1 MHWIH
6 SHARSL
12 LKNVDSCEH
21 DTQCLQN
28 LDMMILK
35 INMTFT
41 EALLYRKN
49 L

>member
-1 MHWIH
+1 MQWIH
-6 SHARSL
+6 SNARSL
-12 LKNVDSCEH
+12 VKNVDSCEH
-21 DTQCLQN
+21 NTQCLQN
-28 LDMMILK
+28 LVMMILK